1 MKCLEQ
7 SVGSAIKF
15 KSRFNIHKSGMKVP
29 RTDRHF
35 NIKCCHS
42 SNPFVYLRVLLIEK
56 VYYIYDD
63 RNIEDILWDKEKYWH
78 SQLFTN
84 IKSMNS
90 IF

>member
-1 MKCLEQ
+1 
-7 SVGSAIKF
+7 
-15 KSRFNIHKSGMKVP
+15 MKVP

-35 NIKCCHS
+35 NGKCCHS
-42 SNPFVYLRVLLIEK
+42 SNPFVYLRVQLIEK

-63 RNIEDILWDKEKYWH
+63 RNIENILRDKEKYWQ